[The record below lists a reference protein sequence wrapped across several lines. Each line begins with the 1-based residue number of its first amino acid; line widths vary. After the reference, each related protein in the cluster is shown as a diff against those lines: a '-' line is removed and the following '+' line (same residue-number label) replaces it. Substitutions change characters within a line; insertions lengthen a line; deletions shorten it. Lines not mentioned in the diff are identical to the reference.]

1 MLEFY
6 KLMKNNIFF
15 ISIFIFFSNFLLAEE
30 FDIKAKNIKIDKKSK
45 ITIFENE
52 VEVIDKFNNLFKAD
66 YALYNKEFNYLELKG
81 NISSKDINGNIFKSD
96 KATYDNNSKI
106 FKSFGKSDFETK
118 EGYKV
123 ETSDIFID
131 NNNFSINSKNK
142 SFIEDKDGNKIYLE
156 NFEYFKQK
164 NIFKSIGS
172 IKIVDK
178 FKNSYNF
185 TQIYIDEK
193 KKEIIGS
200 DAKLYINDNDF
211 KLNDNNKPRVF
222 SNTVSIKEDKSKFV
236 KSNFTMCDYRKND
249 KCPPWELKAS
259 QMTHDKIKK
268 TIYYD
273 NAVIKLYSIPIFY
286 LPKLSHPD
294 PTVKRRSGFL
304 IPTYSDSKNLGSGI
318 NLPYFWAI
326 NSDKDLTI
334 NSKLFVSE
342 HPLFLGEYR
351 QAFKDAN
358 LTLDFGLTQG
368 YKDTSE
374 TKKSG
379 DRSHFFVNFLKNFN
393 KSESINQNFE
403 VNLEH
408 VSDKKYLKLY
418 KIESNL
424 VEYETEVLENFVD
437 YSLIDDDK
445 NQFFSINASS
455 FRSLAK
461 SYNDKYEYIL
471 PEINYEKQ
479 FFSDNF
485 GYGNL
490 ISNLKVHNYDTNKYK
505 KTLVNNFN
513 WEIDRPFSEKI
524 YKGKILSKLKNINY
538 EYDNVGGFKTKTTN
552 ELFGAVGYLASLDL
566 FKKEDDGSDHLLTPK
581 ILFKY
586 APEYMRKD
594 KRDITLVGRNLFSL
608 DRIESEQNFEGGA
621 NLTMGLNYEINDDF
635 NQTNFSVGQIIS
647 ANKNNKDMADTTGL
661 DNRFSNVVGNFK
673 HKRGENFSLNYNY
686 SLDQNLKETNFNE
699 VSVDYINDNFK
710 FNINFLEEE
719 KKSEDNE
726 YIKTSIKYNQGNSG
740 ILTFGNK
747 RNLITNSSEFY
758 NLSYEYIND
767 CLRAGL
773 YYRREFYNDSE
784 LEAEN
789 SLMFKITLSNF
800 GGVNSP
806 SLN

>member
-1 MLEFY
+1 VLEFY

-15 ISIFIFFSNFLLAEE
+15 ISIFLFFSNFLLAEE

-66 YALYNKEFNYLELKG
+66 YALYNKELNSLELKG

-123 ETSDIFID
+123 ETSDIILN
-131 NNNFSINSKNK
+131 NNNFSINSINK
-142 SFIEDKDGNKIYLE
+142 TFIEDKAGNKIYLE

-164 NIFKSIGS
+164 NIFKSVGS

-178 FKNSYNF
+178 LKNSYNF

-200 DAKLYINDNDF
+200 DAKLYINNNGF

-222 SNTVSIKEDKSKFV
+222 SNTVNIKEGQSTFV
-236 KSNFTMCDYRKND
+236 KSNFTMCNYRKND

-304 IPTYSDSKNLGSGI
+304 IPSYSDSKNLGSGI

-334 NSKLFVSE
+334 NSKLFASQ
-342 HPLFLGEYR
+342 HPLFLGEYK
-351 QAFKDAN
+351 QAFKN
-358 LTLDFGLTQG
+358 SRLTLDFGFTEG
-368 YKDTSE
+368 FKKTSD

-379 DRSHFFVNFLKNFN
+379 DKSHIFLNILKNFN
-393 KSESINQNFE
+393 KSETINQNIE
-403 VNLEH
+403 LNLQH
-408 VSDKKYLKLY
+408 VSNKKYLKLY
-418 KIESNL
+418 KIDSNL
-424 VEYETEVLENFVD
+424 VNYETEVLENFID
-437 YSLIDDDK
+437 YSLINDDK
-445 NQFFSINASS
+445 NHFLSINASS
-455 FRSLAK
+455 YTTLAD

-479 FFSDNF
+479 LFNDKF
-485 GYGNL
+485 GYGN
-490 ISNLKVHNYDTNKYK
+490 IKSDLKVHNYDTNKFK
-505 KTLVNNFN
+505 KTLINNFN
-513 WEIDRPFSEKI
+513 WELDRPFSEQM
-524 YKGKILSKLKNINY
+524 YKGKILTKLKNISY
-538 EYDNVGGFKTKTTN
+538 EYDNVEGFKNSATN

-566 FKKEDDGSDHLLTPK
+566 YKNTNEGSNHLLTPK

-586 APEYMRKD
+586 APNYMRKED
-594 KRDITLVGRNLFSL
+594 GEYNLVGKNLFSL
-608 DRIESEQNFEGGA
+608 DRLQSEQNFEGGT
-621 NLTMGLNYEINDDF
+621 NLTVGFDYEINDSF
-635 NQTNFSVGQIIS
+635 NQTNFSIGQIIS
-647 ANKNNKDMADTTGL
+647 EKKNNKNMPDTSSL
-661 DNRFSNVVGNFK
+661 DNRFSDVVGSLN
-673 HKRGENFSLNYNY
+673 HKRGDNFALNYNY
-686 SLDQNLKETNFNE
+686 SIDQNLKETNFNE

-719 KKSEDNE
+719 KKSGDNE
-726 YIKTSIKYNQGNSG
+726 YIRTSIKYNQGNSG
-740 ILTFGNK
+740 VLTFGNK

-758 NLSYEYIND
+758 DLSYEYIND

-789 SLMFKITLSNF
+789 SLMFKITLSSF
-800 GGVNSP
+800 GSVNSP